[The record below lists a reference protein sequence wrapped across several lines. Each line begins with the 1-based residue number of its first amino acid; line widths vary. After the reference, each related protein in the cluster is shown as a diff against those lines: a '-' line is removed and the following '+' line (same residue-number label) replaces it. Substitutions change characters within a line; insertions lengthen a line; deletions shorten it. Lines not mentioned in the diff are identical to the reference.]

1 MKFFHSFRVILL
13 IISVILLF
21 FSFTCTKCSIVS
33 ALIALLVALYEI
45 KKSNNLE
52 NKLNSYDNALHT
64 KYDDK
69 GNIKEM
75 TYDCG
80 TY

>member
-1 MKFFHSFRVILL
+1 MKNFLSFSVILL
-13 IISVILLF
+13 IISTILLL
-21 FSFTCTKCSIVS
+21 FSFKCPICSIVS
-33 ALIALLVALYEI
+33 ALIALAVALYEI